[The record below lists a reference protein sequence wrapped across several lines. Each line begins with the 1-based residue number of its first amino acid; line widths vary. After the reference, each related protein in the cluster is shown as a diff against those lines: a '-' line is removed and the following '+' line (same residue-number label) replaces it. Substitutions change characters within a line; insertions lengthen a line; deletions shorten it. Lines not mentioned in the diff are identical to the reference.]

1 MNHPC
6 SSKAQ
11 LNQPYPLPGSL
22 DWAEENL
29 YHVFILCLWERHGTV
44 FWQWRWAGPHRAFVA
59 ADVGGRV
66 TSPAFGVKGRLQKWA
81 LPAFIGCVLGTQTT
95 IQAVLT
101 GHWWARKAQPKM
113 GKLVLFLGRGK
124 WFCAQESV
132 SCGEAWGKA
141 CGQTVQPSCPP
152 LRTRPDGED
161 GHGSRQADDSDR
173 TKTQR
178 LSTFLFNL

>member
-1 MNHPC
+1 MGKAWHCILTVKMSRSPQGLC
-6 SSKAQ
+6 SCRCGWQGYVTCLWGQGTPAEVSPTCFHRMCSGHTD
-11 LNQPYPLPGSL
+11 NYPGCADGSL
-22 DWAEENL
+22 VSEESSAKNGKACAL
-29 YHVFILCLWERHGTV
+29 SR
-44 FWQWRWAGPHRAFVA
+44 
-59 ADVGGRV
+59 
-66 TSPAFGVKGRLQKWA
+66 KGQ
-81 LPAFIGCVLGTQTT
+81 
-95 IQAVLT
+95 
-101 GHWWARKAQPKM
+101 
-113 GKLVLFLGRGK
+113 